1 MAKSLRSKW
10 KRKMRA
16 EKRKKNAPKEL
27 ARLKQALS
35 RDKKADTVMGDME
48 EIVTVVTA
56 DKIKKQTE
64 VDMVEVES
72 EDVTEGKM
80 DMDSKR
86 NKKSMLDDNGQYPV
100 WMNQR
105 QAKKLKSKRMAKKTG
120 QAKKKKGIA
129 W

>member
-35 RDKKADTVMGDME
+35 LDKKGEADMTDLQ
-48 EIVTVVTA
+48 EIATVVPA
-56 DKIKKQTE
+56 DKMKKQT
-64 VDMVEVES
+64 
-72 EDVTEGKM
+72 DVQMAEAEGDDGKM
-80 DMDSKR
+80 DLDKMR
-86 NKKSMLDDNGQYPV
+86 NKKTLLDEHGQYPA
-100 WMNQR
+100 WMGQR
-105 QAKKLKSKRMAKKTG
+105 QAKKLKGKRMTKKSG
-120 QAKKKKGIA
+120 KGKKKKGIA

>member
-27 ARLKQALS
+27 ARLKQALNL
-35 RDKKADTVMGDME
+35 DKKGEAAMTDVQ
-48 EIVTVVTA
+48 EIATVVPA
-56 DKIKKQTE
+56 DKIKKTDVE
-64 VDMVEVES
+64 MAEVEG
-72 EDVTEGKM
+72 DDGKM

-86 NKKSMLDDNGQYPV
+86 NKATLLDEHGQYPA

-105 QAKKLKSKRMAKKTG
+105 QAKKLKSKRMAKKSG
-120 QAKKKKGIA
+120 KGSKKKGIA

>member
-35 RDKKADTVMGDME
+35 LDKKGEAVMTDMQ
-48 EIVTVVTA
+48 EIATVVPA
-56 DKIKKQTE
+56 DKIKKQTD
-64 VDMVEVES
+64 VDMGEVEG
-72 EDVTEGKM
+72 DEGKM

-86 NKKSMLDDNGQYPV
+86 NKKTLLDENGQYPV

-105 QAKKLKSKRMAKKTG
+105 QAKKLKGKRMGKKGG
-120 QAKKKKGIA
+120 QGKKKKGIA

>member
-35 RDKKADTVMGDME
+35 LDKKGGADMADLQDVATV
-48 EIVTVVTA
+48 IPA
-56 DKIKKQTE
+56 DKITKQN
-64 VDMVEVES
+64 
-72 EDVTEGKM
+72 GKM
-80 DMDSKR
+80 EMDARRSKATL
-86 NKKSMLDDNGQYPV
+86 LDEHGQYPA
-100 WMNQR
+100 WMSQR
-105 QAKKLKSKRMAKKTG
+105 QAKKMKAKRVTKKTG
-120 QAKKKKGIA
+120 KVKKKKGIA